1 LKPSPTTASRALGL
15 RARSAAECTVPQT
28 KEEFAMNA
36 LKWFSRIPK
45 RSEAGGSGRAHSRL
59 EVECLEDRVVPTTHL
74 GDLVLGPTDH
84 LDVEV
89 TREATNPAHRLN
101 VVGSVEIN
109 NAALNVVSL
118 GKEAKPGDRFVIIDN
133 DGTDPVLGA
142 FAGLPEGSVIT
153 MPGGAKLQ
161 ISYEGG
167 DGNDVELTRLH
178 AIPQFQN
185 RSVTSSVTEGSVAT
199 LSGTIVSPDPQQK
212 FILEV
217 SWGDSTPVEIFEFAP
232 GQPTDVS
239 VTHPYA
245 ENGQYQISLFW
256 HYPNEPGNTATLFTS
271 VVNVAPVVNAGPDV
285 TLLPGGTL
293 QRTFTFTDPGPD
305 THTAT
310 VDYGDGSGIQA
321 VTPDKTGKWS
331 LDHVYLRPGVYH
343 VTVAVIDD
351 DGGVGVDTFT
361 VTVL

>member
-1 LKPSPTTASRALGL
+1 
-15 RARSAAECTVPQT
+15 
-28 KEEFAMNA
+28 MNA
-36 LKWFSRIPK
+36 LKWISRIRK
-45 RSEAGGSGRAHSRL
+45 RFEVCGSGRARSRL
-59 EVECLEDRVVPTTHL
+59 AVECLEDRLVPTTHL

-89 TREATNPAHRLN
+89 TREAANPAHRLN

-109 NAALNVVSL
+109 NAALDVVSL
-118 GKEAKPGDRFVIIDN
+118 GKETKPGDRFVIIDN
-133 DGTDPVLGA
+133 DGTDPVRGA
-142 FAGLPEGSVIT
+142 FASLPEGSVIT
-153 MPGGAKLQ
+153 VPGGAKLQ

-178 AIPQFQN
+178 APPQFQN
-185 RSVTSSVTEGSVAT
+185 RSVTSSVAEGTVAT
-199 LSGTIVSPDPQQK
+199 LEGTIVSPDPQQK

-217 SWGDSTPVEIFEFAP
+217 SWGDSTPVEIFVFAP
-232 GQPTDVS
+232 GQPPDVS
-239 VTHPYA
+239 VTHLYA

-256 HYPNEPGNTATLFTS
+256 HDQTGAGNTATLSTT
-271 VVNVAPVVNAGPDV
+271 VVNVAPVVDAGPDV

-293 QRTFTFTDPGPD
+293 HRTFTFTDPGSD

-310 VDYGDGSGIQA
+310 VDYGDGSDVRP

-331 LDHVYLRPGVYH
+331 LDHLYLRPGVYH
-343 VTVAVIDD
+343 VTVTVTDD